1 MKELLQIAPEVAR
14 ALAEGRPVVALEST
28 IISHGMPYPE
38 NLQMAQKVEGIIRA
52 QGAVPATIALMDGK
66 VKIGL
71 EPAELERL
79 ATEANVAKVSLRDMP
94 IIIAKKQTGATTV
107 ATTTIA
113 AEAAGIKVFVTGGI
127 GGVHR
132 GAPSEDI
139 SILDPQEGATR
150 RGAPGSSEQVWDISA
165 DLTVLGR
172 SPVTVVCAGCKSIL
186 DIPATLEYL
195 ETLGV
200 TVLGYKTDHFPG
212 FYTRET
218 GHGVDG
224 RADSPAEAAAVIA
237 ARGQLGLAGGVLLVN
252 PVPEAEA
259 LDSVEM
265 EAHVR
270 SAMREMVVQGVS
282 GKRVTPFLLAKMKE
296 VTAGKSLAANL
307 ALVYHNAL
315 VGAQVAVA
323 LSK

>member
-1 MKELLQIAPEVAR
+1 MKDLLQLAPEVAS

-38 NLQMAQKVEGIIRA
+38 NLEMARKVEGIIRE

-71 EPAELERL
+71 EPADLERL
-79 ATEANVAKVSLRDMP
+79 ATEQNVAKVSLRDMP
-94 IIIAKKQTGATTV
+94 IIIAKRQTGATTV

-132 GAPSEDI
+132 GAP
-139 SILDPQEGATR
+139 
-150 RGAPGSSEQVWDISA
+150 GSNEQVWDVSA
-165 DLTVLGR
+165 DLTVLGS

-195 ETLGV
+195 ETQGV
-200 TVLGYKTDHFPG
+200 TVLGYKTDDFPG
-212 FYTRET
+212 FYTRQT
-218 GHGVDG
+218 GYGVDG

-237 ARGQLGLAGGVLLVN
+237 ARQQLGLQGGVLLVN

-259 LDSVEM
+259 LDATEM
-265 EAHVR
+265 EAHVQG
-270 SAMREMVVQGVS
+270 ALREMVAQGIS

-296 VTAGKSLAANL
+296 VTAGRSLAANL
-307 ALVYHNAL
+307 SLVYHNAL

-323 LSK
+323 LTQK

>member
-1 MKELLQIAPEVAR
+1 MKELLQIAPEVAA
-14 ALAEGRPVVALEST
+14 ALAAGRPVVALEST

-38 NLQMAQKVEGIIRA
+38 NLQMAKKVEGIIREE
-52 QGAVPATIALMDGK
+52 GAVPATIALMDGK
-66 VKIGL
+66 VKVGL
-71 EPAELERL
+71 EPADLERL
-79 ATEANVAKVSLRDMP
+79 ATEPNVAKVSLRDMP
-94 IIIAKKQTGATTV
+94 IIIAKRQTGATTV

-132 GAPSEDI
+132 GAP
-139 SILDPQEGATR
+139 
-150 RGAPGSSEQVWDISA
+150 GSTEQVWDVSA

-200 TVLGYKTDHFPG
+200 TVLGYKTDDFPG
-212 FYTRET
+212 FYTRTT
-218 GHGVDG
+218 GYGVDG

-237 ARGQLGLAGGVLLVN
+237 ARQQLGLQGGVLLVN
-252 PVPEAEA
+252 PVPEEAA
-259 LDSVEM
+259 LDAGEV
-265 EAHVR
+265 EAHIQG
-270 SAMREMVVQGVS
+270 AMREMARQGIT

-323 LSK
+323 LAGQ